1 MILVIEPTWTGT
13 LHAPGNSATIQ
24 TISDAFPDQQ
34 IRVFADPSHLREL
47 QNDTA
52 LTRVSGEMG
61 GVRGLSFHPITLGQI
76 YLHRPHIVS
85 VRRLASEVRILRTA
99 LRTAP
104 PHEPCLILLI
114 SATSTAIFAAAML
127 LRLSRR
133 PIGVQVGLHG
143 DLNSMFGWRS
153 RNPLIRA
160 MDLPSMMRARGHRRL
175 RFLVL
180 EDAIR
185 QELARLAPEAAKRT
199 DVLPLPI
206 NVAELPLVPEP
217 RLARPLRIGFVGQ
230 ATEAKGISTFLDIA
244 RDFKARCGDAIEF
257 HLIGR
262 IPPGAELN
270 RFAVLDSPASAEHL
284 PRQDFLD
291 RLARIHFAF
300 LPFQPGY
307 YNLSASGA
315 LLDAMTWTRPI
326 IATRLP
332 IVADLFARHG
342 DIGYICNDVDG
353 MRGALQQV
361 LSGMDQDHY
370 QRQVSALREAR
381 ESRMPAALAKRYQA
395 IIRDGFD
402 NLLAPR

>member
-13 LHAPGNSATIQ
+13 LHAPGNSSTIQ
-24 TISDAFPDQQ
+24 TISDAFPHQQ
-34 IRVFADPSHLREL
+34 IRVFADPTHLHEL
-47 QNDTA
+47 Q
-52 LTRVSGEMG
+52 RVSLSPTSEERA
-61 GVRGLSFHPITLGQI
+61 GVSGKLSFHPITLDQTH
-76 YLHRPHIVS
+76 LHHPHIVS
-85 VRRLASEVRILRTA
+85 LRRLASEVRILRAA
-99 LRTAP
+99 LGTAP
-104 PHEPCLILLI
+104 RDEPCLILLI

-143 DLNSMFGWRS
+143 DLNSLFGWRS
-153 RNPLIRA
+153 RNPVIRA
-160 MDLPSMMRARGHRRL
+160 LDLPSMMRARGPRRL
-175 RFLVL
+175 HFLVL

-217 RLARPLRIGFVGQ
+217 RLTRPLRIGFVGQ

-262 IPPGAELN
+262 VPPGAELN
-270 RFAVLDSPASAEHL
+270 RFAVLDSPASTEHL

-315 LLDAMTWTRPI
+315 LLDAMTWTKPI
-326 IATRLP
+326 IATNLP
-332 IVADLFARHG
+332 IVTDLFARHG
-342 DIGYICNDVDG
+342 DIGYLCNDTDD
-353 MRGALQQV
+353 MRSV
-361 LSGMDQDHY
+361 LDQILSSMDQDHY
-370 QRQVSALREAR
+370 KRQVNALRRAR
-381 ESRMPAALAKRYQA
+381 ESRTPAALAKRYQA

-402 NLLAPR
+402 NLLPPR